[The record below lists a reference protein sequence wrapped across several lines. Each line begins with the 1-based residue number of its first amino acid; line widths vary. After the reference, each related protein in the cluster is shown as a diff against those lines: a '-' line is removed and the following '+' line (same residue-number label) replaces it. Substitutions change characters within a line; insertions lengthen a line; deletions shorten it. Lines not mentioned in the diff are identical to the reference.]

1 MKIKQVSIRGFRRL
15 ENITVDLEESETIF
29 VGPNNSGKTTAT
41 AAFRCFLGEK
51 QFTLHDFSTSK
62 LLDFDGFDPENPDN
76 VLPFIEF
83 DVWFSI
89 DPDNIAFGRAF
100 SLLPNLSDDFSEVGL
115 RCKLEAKSAKDL
127 WADYEAN
134 SPRDNEGIRK
144 SLSHFL
150 GSKKNLSKHFELNYF
165 SLEKTEDGL
174 VVTPLESSEGKRLIK
189 SLVRVDF
196 IDAQRNLDEGEVGR
210 GNRLSSAFAYFYEKN
225 LEKPEAEEEAYRV
238 INENNERLTDH
249 YRVHFEPLMNVIRD
263 LGVPSVHD
271 RDLKLVSAL
280 SAETALKGS
289 ADLMY
294 VDPASLHELPEAYNG
309 LGFKNLIFMAVQISH
324 AHLQWINTEK
334 DRPLCQ
340 LIFIEEPEVHLHAQ
354 VQQTFIS
361 NIWDLLNRAS
371 EDAGTPSPQLAIT
384 THSSHILDAADFAK
398 IRYFRRCP
406 FAREAAEGIQRN
418 SGTTIHSL
426 RDFTPEPVE
435 IEGAEATGP
444 EVLDF
449 LKKYLKLTHCDLFFA
464 DAAVLVEGTVEKLLL
479 PAMVR
484 RSANG
489 LLSKYLTILEVGGAY
504 AHRFVGLLDFLHIP
518 YLIVTDI
525 DSVDP
530 NNGRKICRTDA
541 AGAVSSNVTLKGFL
555 NDVSIEALKELGAE
569 EKANELRF
577 LAYEMPVVIVHE
589 GEAIAVH
596 GRTLEEAFVYENL
609 ALVANRDLAV
619 SVTIPDNPN
628 DVFESVY
635 KQVKKSGF
643 KKTEFAMDVLSST
656 SEWATPEY
664 IAEGLR
670 WLEQTL
676 TPQPQE

>member
-1 MKIKQVSIRGFRRL
+1 M
-15 ENITVDLEESETIF
+15 DLEESDTIF

-51 QFTLHDFSTSK
+51 QFNLHDFSTSK
-62 LLDFDGFDPENPDN
+62 LLDFDGFDPENPDV

-115 RCKLEAKSAKDL
+115 RCKLSAKDVEDL

-134 SPRDNEGIRK
+134 SPRDNEGNRK

-150 GSKKNLSKHFELNYF
+150 GLERNLSKHFELSYF

-196 IDAQRNLDEGEVGR
+196 IDAQRNLEEGEVGR

-249 YRVHFEPLMNVIRD
+249 YRVHFEPLMNVIRE
-263 LGVPSVHD
+263 LGVPSAHD

-406 FAREAAEGIQRN
+406 FEHEAAEGIQRN

-435 IEGAEATGP
+435 IEGAEATSP

-530 NNGRKICRTDA
+530 NNGRKTCRTDT
-541 AGAVSSNVTLKGFL
+541 AGAVSSNATLKGFFD
-555 NDVSIEALKELGAE
+555 DVSIEALKELGTE

-577 LAYEMPVVIVHE
+577 LAYEMPVGIVHQ
-589 GEAIAVH
+589 GEAIEVH

-609 ALVANRDLAV
+609 ALVTNGDLAV
-619 SVTIPDNPN
+619 SVTIPDNAN